1 MDKLRN
7 DFFGVVGLTGIKAE
21 SSQDLFSYKSN
32 LQKII
37 EGGH

>member
-1 MDKLRN
+1 MDKLKN
-7 DFFGVVGLTGIKAE
+7 DFFGVVGSTGIKAA
-21 SSQDLFSYKSN
+21 STQDLFTYKSN